1 MFELGKSVSK
11 PTNTQLF
18 MYRRKRDAK
27 GAAANAR
34 EEAWHP
40 GPRLGTSNIVAEQL
54 ERPAMPAKRNSD
66 THSPSVSLCLALSL
80 SLAHAHTQWEQP
92 ARPPKRDAEAM
103 NQGNENN
110 FRLKASVGFCRSPL
124 AASHV
129 CAHRPCVNL
138 LCARAFGYLGT
149 CADSQSLAALGLVR
163 LFRFIPPNV
172 PKRR

>member
-1 MFELGKSVSK
+1 
-11 PTNTQLF
+11 

-80 SLAHAHTQWEQP
+80 TRARTHTVGTASKASK
-92 ARPPKRDAEAM
+92 ARRR
-103 NQGNENN
+103 GNESGE
-110 FRLKASVGFCRSPL
+110 RE
-124 AASHV
+124 
-129 CAHRPCVNL
+129 
-138 LCARAFGYLGT
+138 
-149 CADSQSLAALGLVR
+149 
-163 LFRFIPPNV
+163 
-172 PKRR
+172 